1 MLLKEL
7 RYVLAIHNY
16 GTMAKASQHLYISQP
31 ALSKYIQNLE
41 DTLGVELFHRNN
53 GRLTLT
59 FAGEHYVSAAQR
71 MLEIFEHLESELTDV
86 QNAEKGRIRLGIS
99 TFRGPYLLPK
109 VISKFHKQYPEIDLN
124 VTEESAEN
132 LEQMLSHGELD
143 IAILNIPLS
152 NSNLEYIP
160 ILEEEIL
167 LAIPPEHTANEFA
180 VAKDGYRYPWI
191 DLKHFETDSFIL
203 LKPQFKTRQITN
215 AILNTINFSP
225 KSVIETGN
233 INTAYRL
240 AANGY
245 GATFIPETYVHNSSS
260 SVKAKVYSFGES
272 KTKITLAAVYKKDA
286 YMSKACQIFLD
297 MIEEFYNIGGEK
309 VFPENV

>member
-7 RYVLAIHNY
+7 RYVLAIHTY

-41 DTLGVELFHRNN
+41 DTLNVELFHRNN

-59 FAGEHYVSAAQR
+59 FAGEQYVSAATK
-71 MLEIFEHLESELTDV
+71 MLEIFEHLENELTDV
-86 QNAEKGRIRLGIS
+86 QNAAKGRIRLGIS

-109 VISKFHKQYPEIDLN
+109 VISKFHRQYPEVDLN

-132 LEQMLSHGELD
+132 LEQMLSRGELD

-152 NSNLEYIP
+152 LPNLEYIP

-167 LAIPPEHTANEFA
+167 LAIPPDHPKADLA
-180 VAKDGYRYPWI
+180 VEKEGCQYPWMDI
-191 DLKHFETDSFIL
+191 KNFETDSYIL
-203 LKPQFKTRQITN
+203 LKPQFKSRQITN
-215 AILNTINFSP
+215 AILNTVNFSP

-245 GATFIPETYVHNSSS
+245 GVTFIPETYVNNSSS
-260 SVKAKVYSFGES
+260 SVKAKVFSFGHPC
-272 KTKITLAAVYKKDA
+272 TKITLAVVYKKDA
-286 YMSKACQIFLD
+286 YMSKSCQIFLD
-297 MIEEFYNIGGEK
+297 MIKEFYKPSGEK
-309 VFPENV
+309 ELPENI

>member
-7 RYVLAIHNY
+7 RYVLAIHTY

-41 DTLGVELFHRNN
+41 DTLNVELFHRNN

-59 FAGEHYVSAAQR
+59 FAGEKYVSAATK
-71 MLEIFEHLESELTDV
+71 MLEIFEHLENELSDV

-109 VISKFHKQYPEIDLN
+109 VIANFHKQYPEIDLN

-132 LEQMLSHGELD
+132 LEQMLSRGELD
-143 IAILNIPLS
+143 IAILNTPLS
-152 NSNLEYIP
+152 QPNLESIP

-167 LAIPPEHTANEFA
+167 LAIPPEHKNNQYSVIKEGF
-180 VAKDGYRYPWI
+180 RYPWI
-191 DLKHFETDSFIL
+191 DIKLFETDSYVL

-215 AILNTINFSP
+215 AIINTINFSP
-225 KSVIETGN
+225 KSIIETGN

-245 GATFIPETYVHNSSS
+245 GVTFLPETYVHNSSS
-260 SVKAKVYSFGES
+260 NIKAKVYSIGDIP
-272 KTKITLAAVYKKDA
+272 TKITLAAVYKKDT
-286 YMSKACQIFLD
+286 YMSKACQILLD
-297 MIEEFYNIGGEK
+297 MIKEFYRYGCEVG
-309 VFPENV
+309 FDDMQ

>member
-7 RYVLAIHNY
+7 RYVLAIHTY

-41 DTLGVELFHRNN
+41 DTLNVELFHRNT

-59 FAGEHYVSAAQR
+59 FAGEQYVSAATK

-86 QNAEKGRIRLGIS
+86 QNAAKGRIRLGIS
-99 TFRGPYLLPK
+99 TYRGPYLLPK
-109 VISKFHKQYPEIDLN
+109 VIAKFHRQYPDIDLN

-132 LEQMLSHGELD
+132 LEQMLSRGELD

-152 NSNLEYIP
+152 LPNLEYIP

-167 LAIPPEHTANEFA
+167 LAIPPDHPMINMGEE
-180 VAKDGYRYPWI
+180 KEGCRYPWI
-191 DLKHFETDSFIL
+191 DIKHFETDSYIL
-203 LKPQFKTRQITN
+203 LKPHFKSRQITN
-215 AILNTINFSP
+215 AILNTINFAP

-245 GATFIPETYVHNSSS
+245 GVTFTPETYVHNSSS
-260 SVKAKVYSFGES
+260 SVKAKVFSFGQPC
-272 KTKITLAAVYKKDA
+272 TKITLAVVYKKDS
-286 YMSKACQIFLD
+286 YMSKACQILLD
-297 MIEEFYNIGGEK
+297 MIKEFYSYENK
-309 VFPENV
+309 SYLPE

>member
-7 RYVLAIHNY
+7 RYVLAIHTY

-41 DTLGVELFHRNN
+41 DTLNVELFHRNN

-59 FAGEHYVSAAQR
+59 FAGEQYVSAATK
-71 MLEIFEHLESELTDV
+71 MLEIFENLENELSDV
-86 QNAEKGRIRLGIS
+86 QNAAKGRIRLGIS

-109 VISKFHKQYPEIDLN
+109 VISKFHNQYPEIDLS

-132 LEQMLSHGELD
+132 LEQMLTRGELD

-152 NSNLEYIP
+152 LPNLEYIS

-167 LAIPPEHTANEFA
+167 LAVPPEHPNNKFA
-180 VAKDGYRYPWI
+180 VHKEGYRYPWI
-191 DLKHFETDSFIL
+191 DIKLFETDSYIL

-225 KSVIETGN
+225 KSIIETAN

-245 GATFIPETYVHNSSS
+245 GVTFSPETYVHNSSS
-260 SVKAKVYSFGES
+260 TVKANVYSFGDTQ
-272 KTKITLAAVYKKDA
+272 TKITLAAVYKKDS
-286 YMSKACQIFLD
+286 YMSKSCQIFLD
-297 MIEEFYNIGGEK
+297 MIKEFYKLGCE
-309 VFPENV
+309 VAFDDMQ